1 MAAIITLLYTVLTML
16 SANDYVRVIALDFS
30 KAFDTIRHATLI
42 EKMANLQMPDHI
54 YNWIKDFFDGHSHCT
69 KYDGCT
75 SLQANIQASVIQ
87 GSAIGPASYVV
98 TTVIYDGNRLVKF
111 ADDTYFIVPAR
122 NSGSRKSEIAH
133 IQDWAAEK
141 NLQLNFAKTKEMI
154 FVQAAIAAVQL
165 EMTCHRLC
173 KTSNE

>member
-1 MAAIITLLYTVLTML
+1 ML
-16 SANDYVRVIALDFS
+16 QYLALDFS

-54 YNWIKDFFDGHSHCT
+54 YNWMKDFFDGHSHCT

-98 TTVIYDGNRLVKF
+98 TAADLHVIHDGNCLVKF
-111 ADDTYFIVPAR
+111 ADDTYLIVPAR
-122 NSGSRKSEIAH
+122 NSGSRRSEIVH
-133 IQDWAAEK
+133 IQDWAAEN
-141 NLQLNFAKTKEMI
+141 NLQ
-154 FVQAAIAAVQL
+154 
-165 EMTCHRLC
+165 
-173 KTSNE
+173 